1 MVRNELC
8 TLSFVFCTLSFE
20 QGIRSETK
28 NKVLSK
34 VQSTDSDFIMKSM
47 TGYGRGSADGEHFAV
62 SVDLK
67 TVNNRFLDVHLRL
80 TGELSSLEPII
91 KRQISSK
98 LSRGRVDVTVNF
110 EKTSQTAYELN
121 RPLIAGY
128 VHALREMQK
137 EFSIGGELD
146 INVLAR
152 LPGALQPARD
162 GLSDEVVAGIE
173 KALAE
178 GLDELERM
186 RAQEGETLR
195 REMAERIEK
204 IDALVPTIE
213 NAAAGLVDA
222 YRARLQKRI
231 GELLTRNGQLVEI
244 DPARLAQEVA
254 YLSDRSDVSEEMVRL
269 RSHLAQFREALNAA
283 GETGKML
290 DFLLQELNREANTTL
305 SKSTDLT
312 IKEAALAIKA
322 EVEKLREQVQNVE

>member
-1 MVRNELC
+1 
-8 TLSFVFCTLSFE
+8 
-20 QGIRSETK
+20 
-28 NKVLSK
+28 
-34 VQSTDSDFIMKSM
+34 MKSM
-47 TGYGRGSADGEHFAV
+47 TGYGRGSVVGEEFSV

-80 TGELSSLEPII
+80 SPEMSSLEASI
-91 KRQISSK
+91 KRRIAAR
-98 LSRGRVDVTVNF
+98 LSRGRVDVTINF
-110 EKTSQTAYELN
+110 ERTSQVAYELN

-128 VHALREMQK
+128 VQAMRELQR
-137 EFSIGGELD
+137 EFGISGELD

-152 LPGALQPARD
+152 VPGALQPARD
-162 GLSDEVVAGIE
+162 GLDESMIAGIE
-173 KALAE
+173 RSLDE
-178 GLDELERM
+178 GLNELEQM
-186 RAQEGETLR
+186 REQEGEALR
-195 REMAERIEK
+195 QEMRERLERIE
-204 IDALVPTIE
+204 ALIPRIE
-213 NAAAGLVDA
+213 GAAQSLVDA

-231 GELLTRNGQLVEI
+231 GELLSRDGQVMEI

-269 RSHLAQFREALNAA
+269 RSHLTQFREALDST

-305 SKSTDLT
+305 AKSTDLF

>member
-1 MVRNELC
+1 
-8 TLSFVFCTLSFE
+8 
-20 QGIRSETK
+20 
-28 NKVLSK
+28 
-34 VQSTDSDFIMKSM
+34 MKSM
-47 TGYGRGSADGEHFAV
+47 TGYGRGSAEGEHFAV

-80 TGELSSLEPII
+80 SGELSSLEPVI
-91 KRQISSK
+91 KCQISSR

-110 EKTSQTAYELN
+110 ERTAQTAYELN

-128 VHALREMQK
+128 VTALREMQK
-137 EFSIGGELD
+137 EFSVGGELD

-162 GLSDEVVAGIE
+162 GLGDDVVTGIQ

-195 REMAERIEK
+195 QEMAERIDK

-231 GELLTRNGQLVEI
+231 GELLNRNGQVVEI
-244 DPARLAQEVA
+244 DPGRLAQEVA
-254 YLSDRSDVSEEMVRL
+254 YLSDRSDVSEEMIRL
-269 RSHLAQFREALNAA
+269 RSHLAQFREALSST

-305 SKSTDLT
+305 SKSTDLS